1 VSVFRIL
8 FAIVAIAAI
17 ILSITNASWVAPKPQ
32 GRLLLIAHRGAAQ
45 QYPHSGDDDDTC
57 TAARI
62 RPPEHKFIE
71 NTIFSMENARRL
83 GANVLELDVQPTVDR
98 RVVAFADRT
107 LDCRTNGTGLV
118 GEHSLAA
125 LKKLDLGYG
134 YTADGGRTYPLRGRG
149 IGAIPT
155 VEEVL
160 TRLRG
165 TPLLFDFKTRHPD
178 DADLLFAAFE
188 RAGVPIDANFGF
200 YGDPTVTRRMQQLA
214 PRAWTF
220 NEKQVRG
227 CLAAYLKTGWTGQ
240 VPESCRNGT
249 IAVPLNY
256 QWMVWGWPNRFLDR
270 MAKANTRVVLLGN
283 YDGGAA
289 TGITQPEQLAEIPRD
304 FRGYL
309 WVEDIYNVGPSLQ
322 R

>member
-1 VSVFRIL
+1 MSVVRIL
-8 FAIVAIAAI
+8 FALIAVAAVT
-17 ILSITNASWVAPKPQ
+17 LSITNASWIAPKPQ

-45 QYPHSGDDDDTC
+45 QFPHSGVADDTC
-57 TAARI
+57 TATRI

-71 NTIFSMENARRL
+71 NTVFSMENARRL
-83 GANVLELDVQPTVDR
+83 GANVLELDVQPTSDR
-98 RVVAFADRT
+98 RVVVFGDRA
-107 LDCRTNGTGLV
+107 LDCRTDGTGPV
-118 GEHSLAA
+118 GEHSLAE

-134 YTADGGRTYPLRGRG
+134 YTADGGKTYPLRGRG
-149 IGAIPT
+149 VGAMPS

-165 TPLLFDFKTRHPD
+165 TPLLFNFKSKDPR
-178 DADLLFAAFE
+178 DADLLFAAFK
-188 RAGVPIDANFGF
+188 RAGVPIDTSFGF
-200 YGDPTVTRRMQQLA
+200 FGDPAATRRMKQLA
-214 PRAWTF
+214 PSAWTF
-220 NEKQVRG
+220 DEVQMRE
-227 CLAAYLKTGWTGQ
+227 CLTAYLKTGWTGH
-240 VPESCRNGT
+240 VPQACRNGT
-249 IAVPLNY
+249 VAVPLNY

-270 MAKANTRVVLLGN
+270 MAKANTKVLLFGN

-289 TGITQPEQLAEIPRD
+289 AGIERPEQLAEVPRD